1 MPVQQLAVFVENRR
15 GRIKELTEA
24 LTNGNIDLL
33 TLTIADTNDFG
44 ILRLV
49 TRDNAK
55 AFKILQEAGFMVTV
69 VDLIGVEVP
78 DEAGGLNRV
87 LGVLCEAGANIEY
100 IYSVA
105 HTTDGKAII
114 LFKANDEVLAY
125 DALRKNN
132 IKFIDKLT
140 D

>member
-24 LTNGNIDLL
+24 LAQGNIDLL

-69 VDLIGVEVP
+69 VNLIGVEVA

-87 LGVLCEAGANIEY
+87 LGVLFDAGTNIEY
-100 IYSVA
+100 IYSFA

-114 LFKANDEVLAY
+114 LFKANDEALAL

-132 IKFIDKLT
+132 VKFIDKLI